1 MKKIDNKKLIISYIG
16 LILMFI
22 LMGNSNNNPSP
33 YMERIFKPITFGD
46 STFYYYVI
54 IVMVVIYYC
63 LKGINSEK
71 ENYFINSPFS
81 RFIVTII
88 LISGFIW
95 LGGYGTK
102 FYKSFSHNLNSIYMN
117 RDGTYVEFDYEKNK
131 LSLNGKISILNCSDE
146 IQEFRI
152 KIKSP
157 SLVKKHT
164 NEDYIVLKD
173 KVKIY
178 PEEKRNLHINEEFDY
193 KLKKEDLGYSGQ
205 AFEYKIFNDENE
217 VVFKGSINDYS
228 IDDYSIDD
236 MD

>member
-1 MKKIDNKKLIISYIG
+1 
-16 LILMFI
+16 MFI
-22 LMGNSNNNPSP
+22 LMGNSNNNPST
-33 YMERIFKPITFGD
+33 YMERIFKPINLG
-46 STFYYYVI
+46 SGIFYYSLI

-71 ENYFINSPFS
+71 ENYFINSPLF

-88 LISGFIW
+88 LINVFID

-117 RDGTYVEFDYEKNK
+117 RDKTHVKFDYEKNK

-146 IQEFRI
+146 VQEFRI

-157 SLVKKHT
+157 SLVKKFI
-164 NEDYIVLKD
+164 NKDYIVLKN

-178 PEEKRNLHINEEFDY
+178 PKEKRNVHINEDFDY
-193 KLKKEDLGYSGQ
+193 KLKKEEDLGYSGE
-205 AFEYKIFNDENE
+205 AFEYIIFNDENE
-217 VVFKGSINDYS
+217 VVFKGSLSDYS
-228 IDDYSIDD
+228 MDDYSVDE